1 MRGLLTI
8 FSALFLG
15 LSALHAQQT
24 PGAPKRAGYT
34 ASSEGG
40 IEGKQFIHYDEEGR
54 VIESNLVNPLP
65 TKKVEPRPL
74 PEVTRSPVAKPSVE
88 PVGPPVSQGMYTA
101 DGRKLPFS
109 IEGKGGAKTVDDSVD
124 FNAALKKASKG
135 SDLLEK
141 RYEVGN
147 ATLTEDTPYSREANL
162 LSFDSWH
169 GKYDTFGRVK
179 SDIEVADSFDRGEP
193 RAKNTVEIKSIE
205 REESIW
211 SRKMTDIAGV
221 DERLTTEK
229 NSKFSVAPLPA
240 KEQFAPKT
248 LQELSMQDINR
259 YQFRRNRS
267 DEPGLPF
274 VRPGSDQVQ
283 TLKSGSQ

>member
-1 MRGLLTI
+1 MV
-8 FSALFLG
+8 
-15 LSALHAQQT
+15 AQQSS
-24 PGAPKRAGYT
+24 GAPKRAGYT

-40 IEGKQFIHYDEEGR
+40 IEGKQMIRYDEEGR

-65 TKKVEPRPL
+65 VKKVEARPL
-74 PEVTRSPVAKPSVE
+74 PEVSAPPVATRPIESTGPSA
-88 PVGPPVSQGMYTA
+88 PQGMYTA
-101 DGRKLPFS
+101 DGRKLPFTLQ
-109 IEGKGGAKTVDDSVD
+109 GKGETKIVDNSVD

-141 RYEVGN
+141 RYEAGQ
-147 ATLTEDTPYSREANL
+147 ASLTDDKPFSREANL

-179 SDIEVADSFDRGEP
+179 SDIEVVDTFDRGEP
-193 RAKNTVEIKSIE
+193 RPKNTIEIKSIE
-205 REESIW
+205 REKSVW
-211 SRKMTDIAGV
+211 SRKTTDIEGV

-229 NSKFSVAPLPA
+229 NSKFSVTPLPA
-240 KEQFAPKT
+240 SEQLAPKS

-267 DEPGLPF
+267 DQPGLPF

-283 TLKSGSQ
+283 TLKQASP

>member
-1 MRGLLTI
+1 ML
-8 FSALFLG
+8 
-15 LSALHAQQT
+15 AQQA

-40 IEGKQFIHYDEEGR
+40 IEGKQTIRYDEDGR
-54 VIESNLVNPLP
+54 IIESNLVNPLP
-65 TKKVEPRPL
+65 VKKVEARPL
-74 PEVTRSPVAKPSVE
+74 PEVPASPVTARPVESTGPSA
-88 PVGPPVSQGMYTA
+88 PQGMYTA

-109 IEGKGGAKTVDDSVD
+109 MEGKGGTKTVDDSVD

-141 RYEVGN
+141 RYDIGR
-147 ATLTEDTPYSREANL
+147 ASLTEDKPYSREANL
-162 LSFDSWH
+162 LSLDSWH

-179 SDIEVADSFDRGEP
+179 SDIEVVDTFDRGEP
-193 RAKNTVEIKSIE
+193 RPKNTIEIKSIE

-211 SRKMTDIAGV
+211 SRKMTDIEGV

-229 NSKFSVAPLPA
+229 NSKFSVTPLPA
-240 KEQFAPKT
+240 SEQLAPKS

-267 DEPGLPF
+267 DQAGLPF

-283 TLKSGSQ
+283 TLKQGSP